1 MEITVM
7 ALLIT
12 FSTKRRWFWIFWRDG
27 KSNPQEKRKF

>member
-1 MEITVM
+1 VEITVM

-12 FSTKRRWFWIFWRDG
+12 FSSKDKMILDFLADG